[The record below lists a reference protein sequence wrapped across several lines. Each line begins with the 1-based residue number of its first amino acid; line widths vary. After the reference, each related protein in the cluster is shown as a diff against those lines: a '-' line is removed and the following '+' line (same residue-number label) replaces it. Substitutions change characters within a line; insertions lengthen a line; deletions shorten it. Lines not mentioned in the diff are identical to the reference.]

1 VYVMEFKGDKI
12 THMTKIWNDAVA
24 LKALGWAA

>member
-1 VYVMEFKGDKI
+1 VYVMEFDGDTI

-24 LKALGWAA
+24 MKGLGWAA